1 MEKNLYFYN
10 KLSFYLISISL
21 FFWDI
26 RYIPENLDIDGN
38 SLNKFFNYVELRFIY
53 LICIIPII
61 FYIKNYLNIKI
72 LSKNFLIYSFA
83 FLAFL
88 LFHQF
93 FININKFNIQELFY
107 IVIIFISLI
116 IIKVYG
122 IYFLKNKVLFIK
134 FITFSSIFFYILS
147 LLVFDFLNIKNN
159 FGEELT
165 WNKFNFEPCKKGF
178 FNEFNFIFSESS
190 HFGMVAISLFL
201 TNFYYI
207 FKTNFKDKSLVICFF
222 IFSFILLNNM
232 SLTIIV
238 GVIVCQI
245 ALILTNFRKENFKYI
260 MASLF
265 MIVIFISVLFG
276 FQGCKWKFNNATW
289 LIKQKLPFL
298 KMNLDKMTEA
308 LKKEKINEYQG
319 KKYKLK
325 LNSKNDEFFEK
336 EFILTKNT
344 DLSSAVLAHNLRV
357 AHKSILSKP
366 LGWGINR
373 YENAFEYY
381 TKYEINKINHIY
393 AVYVNNQDGSI
404 NYVKIISEFGIF
416 SLFLVFVYILFVFSS
431 RIDISDKI
439 FLFPIIFVQV
449 FLRGAGYFNG
459 GFLITTLLIIFLIL
473 RAYERKI

>member
-1 MEKNLYFYN
+1 MEKNLHFYN
-10 KLSFYLISISL
+10 KLSFYLISASL

-26 RYIPENLDIDGN
+26 RYIPENLNINGN
-38 SLNKFFNYVELRFIY
+38 SLDKLLNYLELRFIY

-61 FYIKNYLNIKI
+61 FYIKNYLNSKI

-83 FLAFL
+83 IFVFL

-93 FININKFNIQELFY
+93 FTNINIFNIQELFY
-107 IVIIFISLI
+107 VILIFISLI

-122 IYFLKNKVLFIK
+122 MFFLKNKIVFIK

-147 LLVFDFLNIKNN
+147 LFIFDFLNIKNN

-222 IFSFILLNNM
+222 IFSFILLNNI
-232 SLTIIV
+232 SLTTIV

-245 ALILTNFRKENFKYI
+245 AIILANFRKENFKYI
-260 MASLF
+260 TASIL
-265 MIVIFISVLFG
+265 MIVIFIFVLLG
-276 FQGCKWKFNNATW
+276 FQSCKLKFNNATW
-289 LIKQKLPFL
+289 LIKQKVPFL
-298 KMNLDKMTEA
+298 KMNLDKMTETF
-308 LKKEKINEYQG
+308 KKETINEYQG

-325 LNSKNDEFFEK
+325 VNSKKEKAFEK
-336 EFILTKNT
+336 EFVLTKST

-373 YENAFEYY
+373 YEDAFEFY
-381 TKYEINKINHIY
+381 TKYEINEINHTY
-393 AVYVNNQDGSI
+393 AIYVNNQDGST

-416 SLFLVFVYILFVFSS
+416 SLFLVLVYTIFIFSP

-473 RAYERKI
+473 RAYERKV